1 LLQCH
6 PMNSD
11 PYVYIWQCEDWP
23 NWRYDKNALEAL
35 VAAVQYEQKRL
46 FDRLSSEGVLLREQV
61 NLAALSEDVLKT
73 SEIEGERLN
82 PASVRSSI
90 ARRLGLDIG
99 ALAPVDRHVEGVV
112 EMMLD
117 ATGNGHAPVTE
128 ERLFGWHAALF
139 PTGWSGLS
147 RIKVGGFRDDA
158 AGAMQVVSGS
168 VGKQKVH
175 FQAPPAYRL
184 PFEMARF
191 LEWVNTSS
199 IEPPLIKA
207 AIGHLWFVT
216 VHPFE
221 DGNGRIARAVG
232 DLLLSRA
239 DGVSQ
244 RCYSVSAQIQQQ
256 RQAYYRILE
265 QSQKG
270 SMDVTAWLVWFLKT
284 LEAAIQQANGTLD
297 DVLRK
302 NRFWQRCLPNS
313 FNERQIK
320 VLNRLLDG
328 FEGKLTRRKW
338 GSLAKCGIETA
349 QSDIDDLLNRHV
361 LVEETTNS
369 RRGMNYKLISD

>member
-1 LLQCH
+1 
-6 PMNSD
+6 MSSD

-35 VAAVQYEQKRL
+35 IAAVQYEQKRL

-99 ALAPVDRHVEGVV
+99 ALAAVDRHVEGVV

-117 ATGNGHAPVTE
+117 ATGNCHAPVTE

-158 AGAMQVVSGS
+158 VGAMQVVSGP

-175 FQAPPAYRL
+175 FQAPPAHRL
-184 PFEMARF
+184 PIEMAQF
-191 LEWVNTSS
+191 LEWLNTSPT
-199 IEPPLIKA
+199 EQPLIKA

-244 RCYSVSAQIQQQ
+244 RCYSVSAQIQQE

-270 SMDVTAWLVWFLKT
+270 AMDVTAWLVWFLKT
-284 LEAAIQQANGTLD
+284 LEAAIQQANSTLN

-302 NRFWQRCLPNS
+302 NRFWQRCLPNA

-328 FEGKLTRRKW
+328 FEGKLTCRKW
-338 GSLAKCGIETA
+338 SSLAKCSTETA
-349 QSDIDDLLNRHV
+349 LRDIDDLLNLHV
-361 LVEETTNS
+361 LVEETSNS
-369 RRGMNYKLISD
+369 RRGMSYKLISD

>member
-1 LLQCH
+1 
-6 PMNSD
+6 MSND

-23 NWRYDKNALEAL
+23 NWRYEKNALEAL
-35 VAAVQYEQKRL
+35 IAAVQHNQKHL
-46 FDRLSSEGVLLREQV
+46 FDRLSSEGVLLRELV

-117 ATGNGHAPVTE
+117 ATGNCHAPVTE

-158 AGAMQVVSGS
+158 AGAMQVVSDPIGR
-168 VGKQKVH
+168 QKVH
-175 FQAPPAYRL
+175 FQAPPAHRL
-184 PFEMARF
+184 PIEMVRF

-199 IEPPLIKA
+199 TEPPLIKA

-221 DGNGRIARAVG
+221 DGNGRIARAVS

-244 RCYSVSAQIQQQ
+244 RCYSVSAQIQQE

-270 SMDVTAWLVWFLKT
+270 AMDVTAWLAWFLKT
-284 LEAAIQQANGTLD
+284 LEAALQQANSTLD

-302 NRFWQRCLPNS
+302 ARFWQRFVPNV
-313 FNERQIK
+313 FNERQVK
-320 VLNRLLDG
+320 VLHRLLDG
-328 FEGKLTRRKW
+328 FEGKLTCRKW
-338 GSLAKCGIETA
+338 SRLAKCSTETA
-349 QSDIDDLLNRHV
+349 QRDIDELLRCGV
-361 LVEETTNS
+361 LREQING
-369 RRGMNYKLISD
+369 RRVMSYEIITD